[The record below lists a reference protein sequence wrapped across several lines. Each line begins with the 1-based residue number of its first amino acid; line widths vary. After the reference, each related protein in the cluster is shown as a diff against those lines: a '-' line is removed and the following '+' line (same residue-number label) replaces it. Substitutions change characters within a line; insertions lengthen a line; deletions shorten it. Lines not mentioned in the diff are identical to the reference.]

1 MTTTPKYIQYFN
13 DNHLKHKCLHCGE
26 LISLLGIKKRTLMQY
41 SSEGRG
47 VKFCNKHCSGKY
59 KFRAGKDHP
68 AYKNGSGL
76 GYVTHKSTEFLDRLG
91 RKCIKCGSTENI
103 IVHYKDGDRGN
114 QVIENAE
121 PICRSCRA
129 LLMWEGNKKY
139 NTKEDKLKHDYRVE
153 KNKRD
158 LRRRDIFL
166 YHFGKTEYLF
176 TNDVA
181 EGLGISRERVRQLR
195 NMNKL
200 KYVKDKGKYLYLNWY
215 KGKKII

>member
-121 PICRSCRA
+121 PMCKSCRS
-129 LLMWEGNKKY
+129 LLQWDGKRKY
-139 NTKEDKLKHDYRVE
+139 KTKEESNQHKYEVERIERDMRRKLLFFYNFGNNDY
-153 KNKRD
+153 
-158 LRRRDIFL
+158 I
-166 YHFGKTEYLF
+166 F

-181 EGLGISRERVRQLR
+181 RGLGISRERVRQLR
-195 NMNKL
+195 DMNKL
-200 KYVKDKGKYLYLNWY
+200 KVIKDKGMYLHLNWF
-215 KGKKII
+215 KGKKIV